1 MTSRPG
7 SLSQHVTARADQDA
21 CRWPVE
27 ATRRQRDCD
36 GRGPPSRR
44 PAGARPAG
52 ARRSRSIAAREGR
65 AFGRARG
72 AWSRASSG
80 DDEGAGRLC
89 FSGLLTDD
97 AITRCVHIVIHQ
109 SGAIH
114 QVNIYIKMLM
124 YSARIHHIH
133 QHEHGNTAVILYIR
147 ILMYIYI
154 KYTSVYIKLMY
165 HHPSERRRLK
175 KAPQAIFFY

>member
-1 MTSRPG
+1 MPSRSRSSKKIWLPGSSMTSRPG

-114 QVNIYIKMLM
+114 QVTGYIKMLM
-124 YSARIHHIH
+124 YHALIHQIH
-133 QHEHGNTAVILYIR
+133 QHEHADTAVFRYIR
-147 ILMYIYI
+147 ILMYRYI
-154 KYTSVYIKLMY
+154 SI
-165 HHPSERRRLK
+165 HQS
-175 KAPQAIFFY
+175 